1 MKEQEIIDLMV
12 NSMNED
18 NRLFSKNMGMSD
30 DQIEKSIADSQNTL
44 RYMMKSIYSKMV
56 NANLINL

>member
-1 MKEQEIIDLMV
+1 MKEQEIIYLMV

-30 DQIEKSIADSQNTL
+30 EQIEKSIADSQNTL
-44 RYMMKSIYSKMV
+44 RYMMKSIYGKMV
-56 NANLINL
+56 SANLINL